1 LIGLGIGLGLILG
14 YLGFELYG
22 LGLGGLGV
30 DLGLVNIDIT
40 KIISNDL
47 NLTVRIGDPSSY
59 DG

>member
-1 LIGLGIGLGLILG
+1 MIGR
-14 YLGFELYG
+14 G
-22 LGLGGLGV
+22 LGLGIALWLELGFELGV

>member
-1 LIGLGIGLGLILG
+1 LGLILG